1 MKEKILEVVKSGGPV
16 LPVEIVSKT
25 GGDSLVA
32 NAYLSDLVDDGQLK
46 KSEERVGAVSLY
58 FIEGQEDQVKKR
70 LNELDVTLTP
80 RQFTKKSITK
90 NKKIEDKQR
99 DFAER
104 LNKIEAE
111 EKSRKKVTP
120 KKSVINFTK
129 KLISRTKEE
138 VVPPKPII
146 DSEPIIKKPEPIAE
160 QNFDSFFEHAVAYLD
175 RGKLKIINENIET
188 GTCTIRA
195 PSAVGPMR
203 FHVRI
208 LEKKKLNRT
217 DIAESYTAAI
227 EKKMPV
233 IVLTSGEIAKTAK
246 KYLKE
251 IGGLVRVKS
260 LK

>member
-1 MKEKILEVVKSGGPV
+1 MKEKILEVVKLGGPV

-46 KSEERVGAVSLY
+46 KSDERVGAVNLY

-90 NKKIEDKQR
+90 TKNIEDKQR

-104 LNKIEAE
+104 LNKIETE
-111 EKSRKKVTP
+111 EKNRKKETP

-129 KLISRTKEE
+129 KLIFRAKED
-138 VVPPKPII
+138 VIPQKPIVGLK
-146 DSEPIIKKPEPIAE
+146 PIIKKSEPIAK
-160 QNFDSFFEHAVAYLD
+160 QNFDSFFEHAVAYLE
-175 RGKLKIINENIET
+175 RGKLKIINENTEA
-188 GTCTIRA
+188 GTCIIRA
-195 PSAVGPMR
+195 PSAVGPMK

-208 LEKKKLNRT
+208 LEKKKLNKT
-217 DIAESYTAAI
+217 DIAETYTAAI

-251 IGGLVRVKS
+251 LGGLVRVKS

>member
-1 MKEKILEVVKSGGPV
+1 MKEKILEVVKSGGPI

-99 DFAER
+99 DFTER

-111 EKSRKKVTP
+111 EKSRKKETP

-129 KLISRTKEE
+129 RLISRTKEE
-138 VVPPKPII
+138 VVLQK
-146 DSEPIIKKPEPIAE
+146 PIIKKPEPIVE
-160 QNFDSFFEHAVAYLD
+160 QNFESFFEHAVAYLD
-175 RGKLKIINENIET
+175 RGKLKIINENTET
-188 GTCTIRA
+188 GTCIVRA

-208 LEKKKLNRT
+208 LEKKKLNKT

>member
-1 MKEKILEVVKSGGPV
+1 MKEKILEVVKSSGPV

-46 KSEERVGAVSLY
+46 KSEERVGAANLY

-80 RQFTKKSITK
+80 RQFTKKPIKKTK
-90 NKKIEDKQR
+90 DIEDKQR

-111 EKSRKKVTP
+111 EKNRKKETP

-129 KLISRTKEE
+129 KLIFRAKEE
-138 VVPPKPII
+138 FIPPKLSIASKPIT
-146 DSEPIIKKPEPIAE
+146 KKPEPLSE
-160 QNFDSFFEHAVAYLD
+160 QNFDTFFEHAVAYLE
-175 RGKLKIINENIET
+175 RGKLKVINENSES
-188 GTCTIRA
+188 GTCTISA
-195 PSAVGPMR
+195 PSAVGPMK

-208 LEKKKLNRT
+208 LEKKKLNKT